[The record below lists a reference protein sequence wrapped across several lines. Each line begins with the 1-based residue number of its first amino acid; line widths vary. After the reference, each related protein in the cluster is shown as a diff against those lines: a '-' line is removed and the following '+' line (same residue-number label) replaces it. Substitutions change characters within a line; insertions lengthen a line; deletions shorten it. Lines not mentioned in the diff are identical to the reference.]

1 MQAQKTSRLIAV
13 TSFAVGDSWNDAGYV
28 GKFFFWL
35 FLGRILAD
43 KEVQEQK
50 IKEAEGIDWTIV
62 RPGGLTNSEKSGKY
76 RVGEHISGGRIPRAD
91 VAEFV
96 LKEATS
102 SEWKFKTPTIVQ

>member
-1 MQAQKTSRLIAV
+1 MQTQKVSRLVTV

-43 KEVQEQK
+43 KEIQEQK
-50 IKEAEGIDWTIV
+50 IKDAQSIEWTIV
-62 RPGGLTNSEKSGKY
+62 RPGGLTNSAKSGQY

-91 VAEFV
+91 VADFV
-96 LKEATS
+96 LKELAS
-102 SEWKFKTPTIVQ
+102 KEWKFKTPTIVQ